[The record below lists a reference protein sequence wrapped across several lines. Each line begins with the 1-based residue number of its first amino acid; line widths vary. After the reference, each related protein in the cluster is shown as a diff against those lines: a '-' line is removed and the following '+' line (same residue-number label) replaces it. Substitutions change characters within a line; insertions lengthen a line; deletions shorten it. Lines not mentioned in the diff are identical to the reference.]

1 MATPSSL
8 LLATAT
14 TSKSRVSMGNDEHG
28 LPLGD
33 GYDEGSAGLM
43 IGSDDGESLTG
54 AASPS
59 MGDAA
64 SPSLSNAPNDS
75 DSHEQ

>member
-1 MATPSSL
+1 
-8 LLATAT
+8 
-14 TSKSRVSMGNDEHG
+14 VDNDDQHG
-28 LPLGD
+28 LHLGD

-43 IGSDDGESLTG
+43 IASDDAESLTG